1 MKNPIVSIC
10 VPTYKQIDF
19 LNRCIDSIL
28 IQDYTDYE
36 LIISDDTP
44 DHTIEEY
51 LKNKLSAKNYSY
63 FNHRPSLGSPKN
75 WNFAISQAKG
85 KFIKIMHHDDFFSD
99 ATSLSQMVERIENDG
114 SDFLFCSSNVIYS
127 KSNTERIQEVSDYQ
141 IKILKSN
148 PEFLFFKNV
157 IMGPSTTLY
166 KNENTYFDNSL
177 IWLVDVDYYI
187 KQLRKN
193 KFSYIQK
200 PLISLVHNIDG
211 QISDQV
217 LYNRKIQISE
227 HVLVFNKIF
236 PNLKNLKSYK
246 SFFDYLFY
254 DFNVKSYNELIEIIP
269 QASEN
274 RVFFESVI
282 NDLMKFRRLKFF
294 KKRFYGSRYN
304 NYIFKLEQFI

>member
-1 MKNPIVSIC
+1 MNNPLVSIC
-10 VPTYKQIDF
+10 IPTYKQIDF
-19 LNRCIDSIL
+19 LDCCINSIM
-28 IQDYTDYE
+28 IQDFSNYE
-36 LIISDDTP
+36 LIISDDSP
-44 DHTIEEY
+44 NDKVKSY
-51 LKNKLSAKNYSY
+51 LEKKLPSSNYRY
-63 FNHRPSLGSPKN
+63 FHNAPSLGSPKN
-75 WNFAISQAKG
+75 WNYAISQARG
-85 KFIKIMHHDDFFSD
+85 KLIKIMHHDDYFSD
-99 ATSLSQMVERIENDG
+99 PTSLSQMVEKIE
-114 SDFLFCSSNVIYS
+114 SDDSDILFCASNVIYT
-127 KSNTERIQEVSDYQ
+127 KSNSSRIQQTSDYQ
-141 IKILKSN
+141 LNVLRKN

-157 IMGPSTTLY
+157 IMGPSVSLY
-166 KNENTYFDNSL
+166 KNQGEMFDNSL
-177 IWLVDVDYYI
+177 IWLVDIDFYI
-187 KQLRKN
+187 QKLRN
-193 KFSYIQK
+193 GKFSYIDK
-200 PLISLVHNIDG
+200 PLISLVHNIEG

-282 NDLMKFRRLKFF
+282 NNLMKFRRLKFF